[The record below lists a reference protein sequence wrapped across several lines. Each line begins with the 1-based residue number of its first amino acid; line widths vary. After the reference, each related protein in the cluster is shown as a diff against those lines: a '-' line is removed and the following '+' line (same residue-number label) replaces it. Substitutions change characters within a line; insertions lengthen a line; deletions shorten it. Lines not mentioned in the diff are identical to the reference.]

1 MDFVSPPKKP
11 LVVSQLS
18 ADILSQRQQ
27 AVQSKSIMDGDGL
40 TWKLKVIQHQKPHE
54 HDPKKLVWV
63 LIMSLHCTAG
73 VEDLINTGTLNK
85 SEDSRLISLL
95 GLGEEPVSFCV
106 KPRKVEAEEEDDML
120 RQARQVLPG
129 YIESVA
135 GKSLLELK
143 RAVICRLIEKRCH
156 FGHGHLTRPEQS

>member
-11 LVVSQLS
+11 LIISQLS

-27 AVQSKSIMDGDGL
+27 AVRSKNITDGDGL

-54 HDPKKLVWV
+54 TDPKKLVWV
-63 LIMSLHCTAG
+63 LIMSLHCRA
-73 VEDLINTGTLNK
+73 EIHDLVKPGTLREK
-85 SEDSRLISLL
+85 EDSRLIKLL
-95 GLGEEPVSFCV
+95 EREQEDINFCV
-106 KPRKVEAEEEDDML
+106 KPRRIEGVDEDEVL
-120 RQARQVLPG
+120 RQARKSLPP
-129 YIESVA
+129 YIEAVS

-156 FGHGHLTRPEQS
+156 FGHSHLTSPGQS